1 MEDKKT
7 LNKWRLILGQFADQ
21 NINLDTKYA
30 DMDSVLDFLYSREYT
45 EEQGIRGDNSGK
57 STQNGRQNR
66 KQGGREKSS
75 LTVPQWIAK
84 VRKLFPSQTVEILQK
99 QAIEKYNLTELLT
112 DEKILKQMQ
121 PDMELLKNILTFKNM
136 MNPQVLN
143 TARTIV
149 DEVVREIQKQL
160 ETEIV
165 EAFHGRK
172 NPYKSG
178 TLRTMRNFDFKKTI
192 RKNLKN
198 YSVEKKV
205 IIPARLYFSS
215 RVKKQNEY
223 DIIIVVDQSGS
234 MISSVI
240 YSAVMSAIFA
250 KLPVLK
256 TNLIVFDT
264 SVVDLTDYVSDPV
277 ETLLNVQLGGG
288 TDISKGLDYAMT
300 KITQP
305 QKTIIVL
312 VSDLY
317 DGYDYR
323 QMYRRVY
330 DIIEM
335 GAKMFVLPALDFEL
349 NGSYDKNAA
358 QKMTNLGADVAAI
371 TPKELAQWIAKV
383 VL

>member
-1 MEDKKT
+1 MKEDKQT
-7 LNKWRLILGQFADQ
+7 LNKWRLVLGQFANDE
-21 NINLDTKYA
+21 INLQPSFL
-30 DMDSVLDFLYSREYT
+30 DMDSVLDYLYSREYS
-45 EEQGIRGDNSGK
+45 EEQGIRQEDKTKGYGS
-57 STQNGRQNR
+57 
-66 KQGGREKSS
+66 REASK

-99 QAIEKYNLTELLT
+99 QAIDKYNLTELLT

-121 PDMELLKNILTFKNM
+121 PDMELLKNILTFKSM
-136 MNPQVLN
+136 MSPQVLK
-143 TARTIV
+143 TARSII
-149 DEVVREIQKQL
+149 DEVVKQIEKKL
-160 ETEIV
+160 ETEIK

-198 YSVEKKV
+198 YDNEHKT
-205 IIPARLYFSS
+205 IIPSQLYFSS

-223 DIIIVVDQSGS
+223 KIIIVVDQSGS

-240 YSAVMSAIFA
+240 YSAVMAGIFS
-250 KLPVLK
+250 KLPVLD
-256 TNLIVFDT
+256 TNLIIFDT
-264 SVVDLTDYVSDPV
+264 KVVDLTDYISDPV

-288 TDISKGLDYAMT
+288 TDISKALDYATT

-305 QKTIIVL
+305 QKTIVVL

-317 DGYDYR
+317 DGYDYK

-335 GAKMFVLPALDFEL
+335 GAKMFVLPALDFES

-358 QKMTNLGADVAAI
+358 QKMANLGADVAAI
-371 TPKELAQWIAKV
+371 TPKELAQWIAKI